1 MFDFFRKPAAKS
13 PSAALRQSLERD
25 GLLATHDAASLQ
37 VVESSGGYSGRKV
50 TFIRV
55 FDAARAREIGVDV
68 RAYADLDSHPDLVLR
83 AGHVEKDGEITINW
97 RAPATEAAAPTR
109 TQGDRSTHGDDER
122 YVFTDPTR

>member
-13 PSAALRQSLERD
+13 PSAALLRSLERD
-25 GLLATHDAASLQ
+25 GLVAARDASNLQ
-37 VVESSGGYSGRKV
+37 VVESAGRYAGRKV

-55 FDAARAREIGVDV
+55 FDAARTPELGVEIRD
-68 RAYADLDSHPDLVLR
+68 YADLDAHPELVLR

-109 TQGDRSTHGDDER
+109 SQGDRSTHADDER
-122 YVFTDPTR
+122 YVFTDSSR